1 MAILNIFLLVKS
13 DSSSF
18 TLFLSSVLSVYFFL
32 HSSDNVLSPLLDLN
46 SLTFSSESHAMSTA
60 LQWLIVCERM
70 NQDVLTFSPPFFLL
84 HHFNNSDSLFLISA
98 ELGDE
103 HQRELA
109 EGLHLPKEN
118 F

>member
-60 LQWLIVCERM
+60 SQWLIVCERM
-70 NQDVLTFSPPFFLL
+70 NQDVLTFSPPFLLL